1 MSDSDF
7 TKYNQDEYTEKIR
20 RIQRHVRRKNRRR
33 RHMQYQIVNAM
44 IEGGKQYL
52 GTPRYNWYPEDDNM
66 TLDEFAL
73 KYANKDVAPFYCT
86 NNVVIPNVQSLVCY
100 GLTNLMMRHGGIN
113 LPFYKRQSQYKD
125 LRYGMGGSDE
135 WMCLYYNKL
144 KIFDE
149 NGKYPRGTLL
159 LRNFD
164 RMTQGHTAMLI
175 ESSEGFKKLEDCK
188 VIHSAGD
195 ALCPRKDNNK
205 YKEPIKGTCP
215 GVCIQK
221 VGDQLK
227 YFQKTYSEWDIG
239 QKAPNVPQSFNYYQ
253 AVLFPEDY
261 IINTN
266 LTYAR
271 MIKNKDI
278 RERKRLGDDGKDD
291 RRSPTLSSALNMFF
305 SLGNDNEEKE
315 NVPLKF

>member
-1 MSDSDF
+1 MSLSDF
-7 TKYNQDEYTEKIR
+7 TKYNQDEYAEKIR

-33 RHMQYQIVNAM
+33 KKVKEIVDAM

-52 GTPRYNWYPEDDNM
+52 GVPRYNWHPEDDNM
-66 TLDEFAL
+66 TLDEFNL
-73 KYANKDVAPFYCT
+73 KYGNKDIAPFYCT
-86 NNVVIPNVQSLVCY
+86 NNTVIPNVQSLVCY
-100 GLTNLMMRHGGIN
+100 GLTNLMMRHGGIE
-113 LPFYKRQSQYKD
+113 LPFFQRQSQYED

-144 KIFDE
+144 EIFDV

-175 ESSEGFKKLEDCK
+175 ESSEGSKKLEDCK

-195 ALCPRKDNNK
+195 ALCPREDDNK
-205 YKEPIKGTCP
+205 YKEPTSGTCP

-227 YFQKTYSEWDIG
+227 YFEKTYSEWDIG
-239 QKAPNVPQSFNYYQ
+239 QKAPNVPYSFNYYQ

-261 IINTN
+261 IINID
-266 LTYAR
+266 LTHAR
-271 MIKNKDI
+271 MIENQYI
-278 RERKRLGDDGKDD
+278 REQKRLGDDNKDG
-291 RRSPTLSSALNMFF
+291 RRSPTISAAINMFLF
-305 SLGNDNEEKE
+305 GDNNQEKE
-315 NVPLKF
+315 DVPLKF